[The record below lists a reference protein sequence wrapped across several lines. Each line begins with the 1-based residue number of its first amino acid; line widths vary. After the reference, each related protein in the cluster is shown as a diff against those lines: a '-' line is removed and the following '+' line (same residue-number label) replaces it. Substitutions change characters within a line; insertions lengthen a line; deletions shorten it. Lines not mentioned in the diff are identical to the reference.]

1 MESPEDSYIELLNL
15 GLLLKEKEIF
25 LEHTEEQ
32 ITGIKEEI
40 REMMTIHDIK
50 KFDDPKVKIKLTR
63 SYAFDIGSFRLEEP
77 EVSKNFVTEEIIT
90 KTKIVIDKKSL
101 KKLLPATYKRFQV
114 ELTPRL
120 RVT

>member
-1 MESPEDSYIELLNL
+1 MESPEDSYIELVNL
-15 GLLLKEKEIF
+15 GLLLKEKKIF

-40 REMMTIHDIK
+40 REMMNIHEITT
-50 KFDDPKVKIKLTR
+50 FDDPKVKIKLTR

-90 KTKIVIDKKSL
+90 KTKIVVDKKSL